1 MPANPSPLKPIMEFF
16 GMSAKEMM
24 TEWKQLTPKDKE
36 EISSGIQSGSL
47 TY

>member
-1 MPANPSPLKPIMEFF
+1 MADQSLKKVMVFF

-24 TEWKQLTPKDKE
+24 TEWKPLSDSEKAQVRT
-36 EISSGIQSGSL
+36 GIEGGSL